1 MPREQNLPQSALNEI
16 PATEVQET
24 LINLRTLNAMGRPS
38 TDIETEQRI
47 ERFFDFC
54 EQSSLR
60 PSVQSLCVA
69 LHISTVTLY
78 RWKNGENCSK
88 YKQELIQNALLVINS
103 CLEQFLLTGKISP
116 PSGIFML
123 KNWAG
128 YSDTI
133 SLEDKSVQA
142 PEEKEN
148 CKKAADLPLLIA
160 SEQAQAEESEE

>member
-24 LINLRTLNAMGRPS
+24 LINVRSLCKMGRPA
-38 TDIETEQRI
+38 TDGETEERI

-54 EQSSLR
+54 EKSSLR

-69 LHISTVTLY
+69 LHISPTTLF

-88 YKQELIQNALLVINS
+88 YKQELIQNALLIINS
-103 CLEQFLLTGKISP
+103 TLEQFLLNGKISP

-133 SLEDKSVQA
+133 SLEDKSAQA

-160 SEQAQAEESEE
+160 SEQTQAESEE

>member
-24 LINLRTLNAMGRPS
+24 LINVRALNKLGQPA
-38 TDIETEQRI
+38 TDAETAERI

-69 LHISTVTLY
+69 LHISPVTLF

-133 SLEDKSVQA
+133 SLEDKTAQA

-148 CKKAADLPLLIA
+148 CKKAEELPQLIA